1 MGTIM
6 NMTTRRNGMTVA
18 QMRSRAARNR
28 RSIGGA
34 GGG

>member
-6 NMTTRRNGMTVA
+6 NATNRSNSAARMRN
-18 QMRSRAARNR
+18 RAARNR